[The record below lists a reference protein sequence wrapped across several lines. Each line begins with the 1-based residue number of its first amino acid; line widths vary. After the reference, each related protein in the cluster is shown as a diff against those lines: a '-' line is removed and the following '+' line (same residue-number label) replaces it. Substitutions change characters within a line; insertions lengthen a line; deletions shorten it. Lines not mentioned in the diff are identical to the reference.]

1 MLEVNPSGG
10 GEPNVLTP
18 EDIASNPIGTELIF
32 EDDKVRIWQIV
43 LEPGQ
48 EAPVHTHHL
57 DYTTITIEPSTLERL
72 NGDGS
77 IDRSVGTPGKVSRW
91 YRSTRTHGLRN
102 VGTTRF
108 RNVIVELKGVP
119 ANFDHEEYQSPTD
132 KE

>member
-1 MLEVNPSGG
+1 L
-10 GEPNVLTP
+10 LTP
-18 EDIASNPIGTELIF
+18 EDIATNPIGTDLIF
-32 EDDKVRIWQIV
+32 EDDRVRIWQIV

-57 DYTTITIEPSTLERL
+57 DYTTITVEPSTLERL

-77 IDRSVGTPGKVSRW
+77 IDRSEGTAGKVSRW

-119 ANFDHEEYQSPTD
+119 ANFDREDDQSAKIT
-132 KE
+132 E

>member
-1 MLEVNPSGG
+1 VTLGG
-10 GEPNVLTP
+10 KTTVLTP
-18 EDIASNPIGTELIF
+18 EDIAINPIGTDLIF
-32 EDDKVRIWQIV
+32 EDDQVRIWQIV

-57 DYTTITIEPSTLERL
+57 DYTTITIEASTVERL

-119 ANFDHEEYQSPTD
+119 ANFDHEGYQSPKITD
-132 KE
+132 